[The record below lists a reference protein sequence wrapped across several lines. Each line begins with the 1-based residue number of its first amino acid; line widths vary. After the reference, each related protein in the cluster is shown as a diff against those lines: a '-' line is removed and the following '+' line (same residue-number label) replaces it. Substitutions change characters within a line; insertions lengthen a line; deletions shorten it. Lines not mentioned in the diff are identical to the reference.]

1 VRLGVKSGILIDKAI
16 RVIANANT
24 ESLNDIT
31 RSIFILGVNAF
42 VAIGNTSNMAKKILL

>member
-1 VRLGVKSGILIDKAI
+1 MRLGVKSGILIDKAI

-31 RSIFILGVNAF
+31 CSIFIRGVNAF
-42 VAIGNTSNMAKKILL
+42 VAIVNTSDMTKKILL

>member
-1 VRLGVKSGILIDKAI
+1 MGVKSGVLMDKAI

-31 RSIFILGVNAF
+31 CSIFILGVNAF
-42 VAIGNTSNMAKKILL
+42 VAMGNTPNMAKKILL

>member
-1 VRLGVKSGILIDKAI
+1 VRLAVKSGILIDKAI

-31 RSIFILGVNAF
+31 CSIFILGVNAF
-42 VAIGNTSNMAKKILL
+42 VAIGNTSDMAKKILL